1 MTRAKAGSVF
11 SIVKSIMDLWQ
22 PSEAMKPN

>member
-11 SIVKSIMDLWQ
+11 SIVKSIMDPWQ
-22 PSEAMKPN
+22 PSVAKKPI